1 MKPLKI
7 RKKRNQHTAM
17 IVPLE
22 VYNGKEHVAQGYML
36 VREDGV
42 QSPCVMWND
51 NDEQI
56 DENVWGQYSI
66 IACTMIQKLCV
77 VPVKVM

>member
-1 MKPLKI
+1 MKPIIK
-7 RKKRNQHTAM
+7 KKRNQHSAM

-22 VYNGKEHVAQGYML
+22 VYNGKEHIAQGYIL

-51 NDEQI
+51 DNEQMDE
-56 DENVWGQYSI
+56 DVCGQYQI
-66 IACTMIQKLCV
+66 VACTMIQKLCV
-77 VPVKVM
+77 VPTKVM